1 VVGYAPFT
9 TGLGTD
15 CAASKTMAGEGSQDI
30 ISSVQGGFVN
40 ALLQKGFA
48 VAETD
53 YVGEGELGAA
63 EPQFVMRV
71 PQGDAVLDVLR
82 ASLKLPNSGLSPD
95 APLGISGYSE
105 GGNAAGAAAEL
116 AKSYAPEL
124 HIAGVYAGA
133 VPADLGGLAKSL
145 DGGLYVAFL
154 GDALVGIQSAYP
166 DSNVIG
172 LANQTGLDDFKKF
185 LTLCTLP
192 SVFGYMFT
200 NTSTLTKSGQPVA
213 SYLSQE
219 PFKSIVAENDLGT
232 VAPSMPVEIES
243 STMDDVIPNASNV
256 ALGKSWCGMGATVQY
271 NPIIGFSPIGGH
283 ALAAF
288 SAQGDAA
295 NYLSQA
301 FSGQAPKNCGQF

>member
-1 VVGYAPFT
+1 
-9 TGLGTD
+9 
-15 CAASKTMAGEGSQDI
+15 MAGEGNQDI
-30 ISSVQGGFVN
+30 ISSVQSGFVN
-40 ALLQKGFA
+40 ALLGKGFA

-53 YVGEGELGAA
+53 YVGQGETGAA

-82 ASLKLPNSGLSPD
+82 AALKLPNSGLSAD
-95 APLGISGYSE
+95 APLGIDGYSE
-105 GGNAAGAAAEL
+105 GGNAAAAAAEL

-145 DGGLYVAFL
+145 DGSLYAAFL

-172 LANQTGLDDFKKF
+172 LANQTGLNDFKTM
-185 LTLCTLP
+185 LTECTLS
-192 SVFGYMFT
+192 SVFGFAFT
-200 NTSTLTKSGQPVA
+200 NTSSLTKNGQPVA

-219 PFKSIVAENDLGT
+219 PFKSIVTANDLGS

-243 STMDDVIPNASNV
+243 GTLDDVIPNASNV
-256 ALGKSWCGMGATVQY
+256 ALGKSWCGLGATVQY
-271 NPIIGFSPIGGH
+271 NPIVGFSPIGGH

-288 SAQGDAA
+288 SAEGDAA
-295 NYLSQA
+295 TYLGQA